1 MTLPKSPAG
10 ELPFRP
16 TALVTGASGFLGAA
30 VMNRLAAS
38 GAAVLGVDCRKPR
51 GPVPPGAHFAQVDL
65 LKPHEL
71 KRALQDALPGLDG
84 CTVFHLA
91 ALTHVGTCRQNPGQA
106 FAVNVTGTLNVLEA
120 CRALGIQRVVF
131 PSTAL
136 VYRRQG
142 DQQLDEDCPVGAASI
157 YGATKLAA
165 ESILAGYAADYG
177 FSCSVA
183 RIGNVYGPG
192 GHEDS
197 VAAILI
203 RQARLGGPLSIRDA
217 SPIRDFIHRD
227 DVCGGLLALASRQD
241 AGFRVLNLA
250 SGIGTSIKEL
260 GLALCRAA
268 GLPPEIRE
276 TGPAGL
282 GMADRMVLSIA
293 RMERWCGWQP
303 ALTLEAGLRAVLSEE
318 E

>member
-1 MTLPKSPAG
+1 MTLPRNPAG

-16 TALVTGASGFLGAA
+16 KALVTGASGFLGAT
-30 VMNRLAAS
+30 VLKHLAAS
-38 GAAVLGVDCRKPR
+38 GTAVLGVDCREPR
-51 GPVPPGAHFAQVDL
+51 GPLPPGAHFAQVDL
-65 LKPHEL
+65 LKPREL
-71 KRALQDALPGLDG
+71 KHAFQDALPGPDG

-91 ALTHVGTCRQNPGQA
+91 ALTHVGTCHQDPGQA
-106 FAVNVTGTLNVLEA
+106 FAINVTGTLHILEA

-136 VYRRQG
+136 VYLRRSG
-142 DQQLDEDCPVGAASI
+142 QQLDEDCPVEATSI

-203 RQARLGGPLSIRDA
+203 RQARQGGPLSIRDA

-227 DVCGGLLALASRQD
+227 DVCGGLLALASRQE
-241 AGFRVLNLA
+241 AGFRILNLA

-276 TGPAGL
+276 TGPADA

-293 RMERWCGWQP
+293 RMERWCGWRP
-303 ALTLEAGLRAVLSEE
+303 ALSLEAGLLALLSEE